1 MYGNHSIHYATY
13 LLKIVNGVFRFGL
26 TFRSYRVLGYG
37 LYIPIRLNNCN
48 VQLLFETTKYLT
60 FFNFPVQGEK
70 KTIKKRANLCGQLA
84 TNQILYLL

>member
-26 TFRSYRVLGYG
+26 TFRSYRVLGYV
-37 LYIPIRLNNCN
+37 LYILIRLNNGN
-48 VQLLFETTKYLT
+48 VQFLFETTKY
-60 FFNFPVQGEK
+60 FSGPGEE